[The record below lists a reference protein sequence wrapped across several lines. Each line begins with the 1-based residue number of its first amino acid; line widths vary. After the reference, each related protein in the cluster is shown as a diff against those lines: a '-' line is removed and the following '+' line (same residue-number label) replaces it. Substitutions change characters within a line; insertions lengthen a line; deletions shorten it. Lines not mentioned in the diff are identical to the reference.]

1 MVFITQFS
9 ARLTKYLRQA
19 VATAC
24 LFAMANGMAAGIH
37 AQKAAAQITEN
48 SINVSARFNVSL
60 TPSLEQALQNG
71 LSLPFTYEFQLVR
84 PRVYAWI
91 RQLSDWFEPTAT
103 QTKRLS
109 YHALTRQYRVSQ
121 GGFSRNFATLP
132 EALAALGVI
141 GGWSTLENT
150 SAVRDPADFAGRIR
164 LRLDLS
170 LLPKPY
176 QLAALGQSEW
186 RLESAWTD
194 FSATRSDDG
203 AQP

>member
-1 MVFITQFS
+1 MGFITRFS
-9 ARLTKYLRQA
+9 ARLIKVLRHA
-19 VATAC
+19 VAAAC
-24 LFAMANGMAAGIH
+24 LFAMANGAAAGIQPH
-37 AQKAAAQITEN
+37 KAAAQITDN

-60 TPSLEQALQNG
+60 TPALEQALQNG

-84 PRVYAWI
+84 PRVYAWF

-103 QTKRLS
+103 LTKRLS

-121 GGFSRNFATLP
+121 GGFSRSFATLP
-132 EALAALGVI
+132 EALAALGII
-141 GGWSTLENT
+141 GGWSVLET
-150 SAVRDPADFAGRIR
+150 APATRDPADFAGRVR

-186 RLESAWTD
+186 RLESAWLD
-194 FSATRSDDG
+194 FPANRGDNGT
-203 AQP
+203 QQ